1 MTDHHDR
8 IYSQDWRDW
17 QDPEVPEYFNPT
29 NLLLDKHMAMAA
41 ADRVALMVDTEPY
54 TYRQVL
60 AHVCRAAGGLTELG
74 LAPGARILLF
84 GTDSL
89 EFVATWLGAVRAGV
103 VPAVVSDAYKAPM
116 LRYFLWDT
124 AATALFIDA
133 EQLEKLDEV
142 ADELPPTLRYVIV
155 RGEAAELRGRHFV
168 LAQEFLDGSD
178 QHAKA
183 PGRLV

>member
-29 NLLLDKHMAMAA
+29 NLLLDKHMDMAV

-74 LAPGARILLF
+74 LAPGGEVYALIKSVAIDRH
-84 GTDSL
+84 SL
-89 EFVATWLGAVRAGV
+89 GLA
-103 VPAVVSDAYKAPM
+103 
-116 LRYFLWDT
+116 
-124 AATALFIDA
+124 
-133 EQLEKLDEV
+133 
-142 ADELPPTLRYVIV
+142 LPPKR
-155 RGEAAELRGRHFV
+155 
-168 LAQEFLDGSD
+168 D
-178 QHAKA
+178 
-183 PGRLV
+183 